1 MSLFYKIFRMLSH
14 FHLCLLT
21 GQSSVPPEPIAGKLF
36 SSQIRFIQHM
46 SRSPCV
52 IMKIAYLLFLLI
64 LPLAASLSQTD
75 DFSRIDSWV
84 RRQTLQDT
92 NLQTFT
98 QQLTAPARNDHEKI
112 RAIFQF
118 VIRYLTYDH
127 QASAVEQRRINQN
140 IHDILNRKKG
150 ICWDYSQLI
159 CHMAGIAGL
168 TCYVVSGFSKDID
181 QDRPVNQKPDHA
193 WNIVKLD
200 GTYYLLDAT
209 WESGTLS
216 NSDAFKSTFKSSYFL
231 TDPNLFIK
239 NHFPGLAA
247 FQLMSCPLTWEE
259 FDSGN
264 TVQQKDTCFFD
275 FQDSIEAFLE
285 LPYHDQKMKE
295 AALIYRARPNPE
307 NERSWGH
314 AVIDKAILLKER
326 GDVLFDKAEYS
337 DASSHYEEALSLFT
351 RGSEKTALYPWQQEA
366 FAFCHLNYAQI
377 VYRSNFIKGLSM
389 QPVVFHLHEARA
401 LLETLN
407 SSSFMIKSALN
418 QIDHQLAA
426 IE

>member
-1 MSLFYKIFRMLSH
+1 
-14 FHLCLLT
+14 
-21 GQSSVPPEPIAGKLF
+21 
-36 SSQIRFIQHM
+36 
-46 SRSPCV
+46 
-52 IMKIAYLLFLLI
+52 MKIPFLIFLLI
-64 LPLAASLSQTD
+64 LPLAASLSQPD

-84 RRQTLQDT
+84 RRQVLQDT
-92 NLQTFT
+92 NIQTFT
-98 QQLTAPARNDHEKI
+98 RQLTAPARNDREKI

-118 VIRYLTYDH
+118 VIRYLSYDH

-168 TCYVVSGFSKDID
+168 TCYAVTGFSKDIE
-181 QDRPVNQKPDHA
+181 QSRPVNPKPDHA

-200 GTYYLLDAT
+200 STYYLLDAT

-216 NSDAFKSTFKSSYFL
+216 NPDAFKSTFKSSYFL
-231 TDPNLFIK
+231 TDPKLFIK
-239 NHFPGLAA
+239 NHFPALPA
-247 FQLMSCPLTWEE
+247 FQLLSCPLTWQE

-264 TVQQKDTCFFD
+264 TEQKKDTCFFN
-275 FQDSIEAFLE
+275 FQDSIEAFLV
-285 LPYHDQKMKE
+285 LPYHDQKIKE
-295 AALIYRARPNPE
+295 AAMIYQARPNPA
-307 NERSWGH
+307 NQGSWGH
-314 AVIDKAILLKER
+314 AVIDKAILLKES
-326 GDVLFDKAEYS
+326 GDVLFEKAEYP
-337 DASSHYEEALSLFT
+337 DASSQYEEALSLFT

-377 VYRSNFIKGLSM
+377 VYRSNFEKGLSM
-389 QPVVFHLHEARA
+389 QPVVSHLHAARA
-401 LLETLN
+401 MLEALN